1 MSMKRVTDF
10 TEGSIPRHLII
21 FALPM
26 FLGNLLQAFYNII
39 DSIWVGRFL
48 GHQAFAAISVSFPVI
63 FVLIALIIGITMGT
77 TTLVGQYYGAKKNEL
92 VSKTISNS
100 LLLLLVFGS
109 IISLAGVIFSRRI
122 LLFINAPLD
131 VLDMAADYLKIF
143 SSGLLGMFLYNGI
156 SGILRGLGDSRTPL
170 KFLFYATI
178 LNLILDPFFIFG
190 LGPFPRLEV
199 RGAAL
204 ATIIAQGISA
214 LISLRYLFVTSGLVK
229 IKSEFWKI
237 DFKIVKLIF
246 KIGLPAGLQHV
257 FISLTSLRVSSIV
270 NSFGSTIVAG
280 FGAGATIDQFA
291 FMPAMSLGMAVSSL
305 VAQNLGAGKNERVQE
320 SVYWSSLIT
329 LIITLLISLA
339 AFFIPQLLLFPFT
352 TDPGV
357 IAAVSRYLHYLS
369 FAYIPMAFMF
379 TLGGVLRGAG
389 DTFIAMLFTLISLW
403 TIRIPLARYL
413 SQIPTLGIEG
423 VWIGIAVSPLIG
435 LLLNYLYYRSQR
447 WKKSIVNETN

>member
-214 LISLRYLFVTSGLVK
+214 LISLRYLL
-229 IKSEFWKI
+229 
-237 DFKIVKLIF
+237 
-246 KIGLPAGLQHV
+246 
-257 FISLTSLRVSSIV
+257 
-270 NSFGSTIVAG
+270 
-280 FGAGATIDQFA
+280 
-291 FMPAMSLGMAVSSL
+291 
-305 VAQNLGAGKNERVQE
+305 
-320 SVYWSSLIT
+320 
-329 LIITLLISLA
+329 
-339 AFFIPQLLLFPFT
+339 
-352 TDPGV
+352 
-357 IAAVSRYLHYLS
+357 
-369 FAYIPMAFMF
+369 
-379 TLGGVLRGAG
+379 
-389 DTFIAMLFTLISLW
+389 
-403 TIRIPLARYL
+403 
-413 SQIPTLGIEG
+413 
-423 VWIGIAVSPLIG
+423 
-435 LLLNYLYYRSQR
+435 
-447 WKKSIVNETN
+447 